1 MSLLNIQSP
10 KGMRDESMPRTCCL
24 SEKQIATVIKALNPG
39 HRFLWNESLKMLA
52 SDADICELT
61 LPLGFAVCN
70 YDYSYGNAEI
80 VYGMETKI
88 RFVPEISLRVPDL
101 FWPPYWDR

>member
-1 MSLLNIQSP
+1 MSIAVKST
-10 KGMRDESMPRTCCL
+10 KGMRDVSMPRTNDL
-24 SEKQIATVIKALNPG
+24 TEMQIATVIKALNPV

-61 LPLGFAVCN
+61 MPAGFVVSN

-80 VYGMETKI
+80 TQGTDVKL
-88 RFVPEISLRVPDL
+88 RFVPMIAIRVPDL
-101 FWPPYWDR
+101 FWPPYLER